1 MKRVTRIKIILL
13 VIIAVAAAVILPY
26 LDLPKE
32 EALRISLIYD
42 NASKGINPDGSRFS
56 PYDIVSDEI
65 LAPVAEEFGMTS
77 NQIREHVWVSYEG
90 SEDQITTDFLL
101 KCKGYQ
107 KDFADTLLLRI
118 GKEYEDYMEREYLWK
133 NTVAEL
139 YDDGGSDML
148 DTLENLAYESS
159 ALAKQVNGIYE
170 NTGRYA
176 ELRQQLE
183 DAEQLQINTLRD
195 IVVEKG
201 EARDP
206 RIIKRILEFRNLLLE
221 KQAAIKNEQR
231 QVRLDAIEIYD
242 ATLFPTIS
250 VPSVSRGE
258 YYISTTHTGLDDI
271 YTEAKIFMDEYLAL
285 KNTVTINKYALKRL
299 KGVWNPLDGGVSGYV
314 EGMVEDAS
322 QQVDTIAEQVRAA
335 IDETNAELV
344 PFITYELVG
353 KK

>member
-1 MKRVTRIKIILL
+1 MKRGTRIKIILL
-13 VIIAVAAAVILPY
+13 AILAVAAAILLPH

-65 LAPVAEEFGMTS
+65 LNPVAEEFGMTS
-77 NQIREHVWVSYEG
+77 DQIREHVWVSYEG

-101 KCKGYQ
+101 KCKEYQ

-118 GKEYEDYMEREYLWK
+118 GKEYEDYMERKYLWK

-195 IVVEKG
+195 IVIEKG

-250 VPSVSRGE
+250 
-258 YYISTTHTGLDDI
+258 
-271 YTEAKIFMDEYLAL
+271 LAL

-299 KGVWNPLDGGVSGYV
+299 KGVWHPLDGGVSGYV

-322 QQVDTIAEQVRAA
+322 QQVDALAEQVRAA